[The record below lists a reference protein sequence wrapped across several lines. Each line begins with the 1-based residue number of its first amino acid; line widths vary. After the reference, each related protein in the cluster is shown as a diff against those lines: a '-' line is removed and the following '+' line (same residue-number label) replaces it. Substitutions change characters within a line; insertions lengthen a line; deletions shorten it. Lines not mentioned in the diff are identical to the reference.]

1 MARLLTWRPVKDKG
15 CKEVYALIVTGTKW
29 KMHRSM
35 VRGVVGYVLWE
46 GSKRHPES
54 GCYNTSTEAMDVADE
69 LAKRQT

>member
-1 MARLLTWRPVKDKG
+1 MAGKLVWKPGRPCNG
-15 CKEVYALIVTGTKW
+15 QVYYLIATGTKW
-29 KMHRSM
+29 GMHKSM
-35 VRGVVGYVLWE
+35 VRGVAGYVLWE